1 MRDLFVNVFEVT
13 LGLGTEQTDTKL
25 QIIQYIIII
34 FRPSYI
40 QMNDHTICGTLQVQT
55 LKRKDSIITKE
66 NVI

>member
-34 FRPSYI
+34 F
-40 QMNDHTICGTLQVQT
+40 
-55 LKRKDSIITKE
+55 
-66 NVI
+66 